1 MKLDKLSNPAWKWK
15 CTENI
20 SGSDVSL
27 SVLILEEKFSSIKM
41 MRVQEIGWGKMM
53 ALREISAEGYFE
65 QIHKQGENVVCEKL
79 QELLLDYH
87 LGYS

>member
-1 MKLDKLSNPAWKWK
+1 
-15 CTENI
+15 
-20 SGSDVSL
+20 
-27 SVLILEEKFSSIKM
+27 